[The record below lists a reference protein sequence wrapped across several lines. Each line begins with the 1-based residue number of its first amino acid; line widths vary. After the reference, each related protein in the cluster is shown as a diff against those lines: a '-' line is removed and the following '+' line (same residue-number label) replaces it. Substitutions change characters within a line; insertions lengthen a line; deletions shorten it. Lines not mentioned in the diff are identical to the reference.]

1 MKEVRELMVAWA
13 DVPTLT
19 EAQKG
24 LVISLRDFA
33 LINDFDTLRGFAM
46 VLFEHF
52 PHDLTHAIIKAR
64 AEGLGAKVN

>member
-1 MKEVRELMVAWA
+1 MKEVRELMVAWVS
-13 DVPTLT
+13 VPTLT
-19 EAQKG
+19 EAQLG

-33 LINDFDTLRGFAM
+33 LVHDFETFRGFA
-46 VLFEHF
+46 VALFDHF